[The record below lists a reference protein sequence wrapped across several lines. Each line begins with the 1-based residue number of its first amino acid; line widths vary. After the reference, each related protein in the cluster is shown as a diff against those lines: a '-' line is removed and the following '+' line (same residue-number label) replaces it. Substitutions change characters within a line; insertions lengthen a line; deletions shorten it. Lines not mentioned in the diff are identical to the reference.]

1 MGEVPLYGRLGS
13 LVRES
18 SLCEKE
24 RSHEACARVAKRK
37 IASGGSVVRG
47 QQLTRTTLQLW
58 FRSTGSMAQA
68 SESPA
73 RAVPLLPMLQVTD
86 TQCVGQHVLLDV
98 QGAVLAVAVQQ

>member
-1 MGEVPLYGRLGS
+1 M
-13 LVRES
+13 
-18 SLCEKE
+18 CEKE

-47 QQLTRTTLQLW
+47 QQLTRTAVLLW

-68 SESPA
+68 CEPPA
-73 RAVPLLPMLQVTD
+73 CAEPLLPMPKVTG

-98 QGAVLAVAVQQ
+98 QGAVLAVDVQQ